1 MPGSMWFKGKEWIE
15 KLYDDIVAKGIIK
28 SVHEIRLSNDKK
40 KVLKEG
46 IIYYQFESYD
56 YDVGLMKINV
66 LDVKKIAE
74 QEAYSKYIFPPMKRS
89 FLPTVRIISLVLL
102 AVRKFKEGCVK
113 SRIKMGLADISELHS
128 LKPKS
133 VKFATFQTLS
143 DIPLDMK
150 QIPSNKPL
158 TDLFRVNGVQ
168 CSMTKDGIVEK
179 VCVRLTDKDLSQG
192 LE

>member
-1 MPGSMWFKGKEWIE
+1 MT
-15 KLYDDIVAKGIIK
+15 
-28 SVHEIRLSNDKK
+28 K

-46 IIYYQFESYD
+46 IIYDQFESDD

-102 AVRKFKEGCVK
+102 AVRKFKEGRVK

-143 DIPLDMK
+143 
-150 QIPSNKPL
+150 
-158 TDLFRVNGVQ
+158 
-168 CSMTKDGIVEK
+168 
-179 VCVRLTDKDLSQG
+179 
-192 LE
+192 